1 MTARRA
7 LSVLALM
14 TAVTPIDRGA
24 GTLAGDEA
32 AAQAPTYAPAPATAG
47 DTLKVRL
54 ARVDM
59 KASLPPDLVQPEGRS
74 RWDLRGVILGD
85 RWVRTTGPVDG
96 GFSVADGAGA
106 GPAATRLYNDAGP
119 AGYGTAARFAMPQG
133 AGAEFRPGSHER
145 FLVDETQDDVTATLV
160 VDSVVA
166 GIGWVELPSG
176 PREVVLQR
184 LLVLRRRAG
193 AAGYVPDRLVH
204 RWIDPLAGV
213 VAEVSGPPSPDGRS
227 RLSITEASILE
238 TVLQGAAD
246 LRLYLEDLWEPVLND
261 VGYTR
266 DPGAGTTIASLTPA
280 PGVTT
285 AGDLI
290 ALSSWDFSGNTT
302 GSEVAYTA
310 TTVSQASTCN
320 YNQCGYTTPG
330 AHLERSDR
338 NWNVPGGLVKINA
351 VTQLEERA
359 NETFVWLRAGT
370 QKEGVAGAFGNG
382 ESRFCYSTFGAVTR
396 TPAPL
401 WVLSDH
407 GVAGAPHYLTADDS
421 WSSAPFNCEQNIF
434 NQVCGATQFVDNIF
448 SKACGTHTGTQF
460 GKAIKGGVV
469 TLPSGHTFNALVVR
483 TVADFCVWA
492 PLDGTTTCPA
502 ITKTDEV
509 RTVNYLWQ
517 VPHVGTVVRLQS
529 AQNVPDLTS
538 FTTLAETDIAFG
550 LYPPLS
556 ITATGATDTSV
567 SLSWNPGLDTHRI
580 AGYKVYWDTDSGA
593 STPYAFDSES
603 AAGQASI
610 TGTTAVI
617 SGLASGTAYHFTVTA
632 LSLFTDPSTGLT
644 TRFESDR
651 YPTQLSGDPDFV
663 YPIEV
668 LATTTGG
675 SCIPAAQVA
684 NVTVAHDGS
693 GVQICW
699 DPVADPCL
707 AGYEILGADTPESAA
722 GFSVVADTGLVT
734 CWNGSPA
741 SRYFLVTARG
751 IGGNGPWGHYGR

>member
-1 MTARRA
+1 MLLAATSARGVSSPAGEEASSQSPIYTAA
-7 LSVLALM
+7 P
-14 TAVTPIDRGA
+14 VT
-24 GTLAGDEA
+24 T
-32 AAQAPTYAPAPATAG
+32 G

-54 ARVDM
+54 AHVDV
-59 KASLPPDLVQPEGRS
+59 AHSLPPDLAQPEGRS
-74 RWDLRGVILGD
+74 RWDLRGLVLGE
-85 RWVRTTGPVDG
+85 RWVRTTGPAEG
-96 GFSVADGAGA
+96 GYSIADTA
-106 GPAATRLYNDAGP
+106 GPALASPLLYRDAGT
-119 AGYGTAARFAMPQG
+119 AGYGTALRFTMPHR
-133 AGAEFRPGSHER
+133 AGGDFRPGAHER
-145 FLVDETQDDVTATLV
+145 FLVDEAQDGVTATLQ
-160 VDSVVA
+160 VDATIA

-184 LLVLRRRAG
+184 LLILRRAAG
-193 AAGYVPDRLVH
+193 AAGYLPDRLVH
-204 RWIDPLAGV
+204 RWIDPRAGV
-213 VAEVSGPPSPDGRS
+213 VAEISGPPSPDGRT
-227 RLSITEASILE
+227 RLAVTEASILE

-246 LRLYLEDLWEPVLND
+246 LRLYLEDLWEPVLSD

-266 DPGAGTTIASLTPA
+266 DPGAGTTIASLTPT

-290 ALSSWDFSGNTT
+290 ALSTWDFSGNTT
-302 GSEVAYTA
+302 GTEVAYTA
-310 TTVSQASTCN
+310 TPVSQASTCN
-320 YNQCGYTTPG
+320 YNQCGYTTPD

-338 NWNVPGGLVKINA
+338 NWDVPGGLVKINA
-351 VTQLEERA
+351 VTELEQRA
-359 NETFVWLRAGT
+359 SESIVWLRAGT
-370 QKEGVAGAFGNG
+370 QKEGVAGAFGTG
-382 ESRFCYSTFGAVTR
+382 ESRFCYTSFGGVTR

-407 GVAGAPHYLTADDS
+407 GVPGAAHYLTVGDT

-434 NQVCGATQFVDNIF
+434 NEVCGATQAFGLIF
-448 SKACGTHTGTQF
+448 AKACGTHTGTQF
-460 GKAIKGGVV
+460 GSAIKGGVV
-469 TLPSGHTFNALVVR
+469 TLPSGHTFNALIVR

-492 PLDGTTTCPA
+492 PLSGSSTCPA
-502 ITKTDEV
+502 LFKSDEV

-556 ITATGATDTSV
+556 ITVTGATDTSV

-580 AGYKVYWDTDSGA
+580 DGYKIYWDTDSGA
-593 STPYAFDSES
+593 STPYAFNSES
-603 AAGQASI
+603 NAGQASI
-610 TGTTAVI
+610 TGTSAVI
-617 SGLASGTAYHFTVTA
+617 SGLAPGTAYHLTVTA
-632 LSLFTDPSTGLT
+632 LSTFTDPSTGLA

-675 SCIPAAQVA
+675 TCIPTSPITG
-684 NVTVAHDGS
+684 VTVSHDGS

-699 DPVADPCL
+699 DPSSDACL
-707 AGYEILGADTPESAA
+707 AGYEILGADTAESAA
-722 GFSVVADTGLVT
+722 GFSAVADTGLVT
-734 CWNGSPA
+734 CWNGNPA
-741 SRYFLVTARG
+741 SRYFLVTVRG
-751 IGGNGPWGHYGR
+751 TGGNGPWGHYGR